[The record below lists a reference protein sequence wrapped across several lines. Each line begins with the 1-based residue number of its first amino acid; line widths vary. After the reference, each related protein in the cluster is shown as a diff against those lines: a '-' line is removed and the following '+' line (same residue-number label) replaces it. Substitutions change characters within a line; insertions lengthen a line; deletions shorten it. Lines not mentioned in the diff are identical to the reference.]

1 MTAIMNK
8 GSSSGCGC
16 EARDVG
22 RVVPDAQRPFGPGS
36 PARVEGV
43 CRGRPARGVEGVP
56 PSNRGPEALDT
67 RGQDVRD
74 TPEALD
80 TRGQDVRDTTSRATA
95 TDSRP
100 RGDWIKNR
108 IQPQQIEKYLDD
120 GRDFLDEAA
129 IERALTAN
137 QGCDPGRVRD
147 ILAKSLAIETLT
159 PDETACLLQV
169 TDPQLLAEM
178 RQTAAAVK
186 TKVYDN
192 RIVTF
197 APLYLSNLCV
207 NDCVYCGFR
216 CSNQAES
223 RRILSLDEVRRE
235 VEVLAGQIGHKR
247 LIVVYGE
254 HPQSGVDYMADT
266 LRTIA
271 AVKVQTRRGWGQ
283 IRRCNVNAAPM
294 SIEELQVLNDAGI
307 GTFQVFQETY
317 HRGTYER
324 LHPRYTIKGNY
335 RWRLYAMHRA
345 MEAGIDD
352 VGLGVLFGLHDW
364 KFEVMGLLLH
374 ARELETKFGIGPHTI
389 SFPRL
394 EPAHH
399 TPFAQDPEHAVPD
412 EDFKRL
418 VTVIRLAVP
427 YTGMILTARENAQ
440 LRREILPLGCTQ
452 TDAST
457 RIGIGSYADR
467 PDGRQQDD
475 RQQFLLGDTRSLD
488 EVVRELAEAGYI
500 TSFCTAGYRCGRTG
514 QKIMG
519 LLRSGKEG
527 QFCKL
532 NAVLTF
538 REWLDDFASDETIAV
553 GEKVIAREIEQIR
566 SRLPEIYEPFL
577 RCYEKTKAGNR
588 DLYF

>member
-1 MTAIMNK
+1 MITKDMK
-8 GSSSGCGC
+8 
-16 EARDVG
+16 
-22 RVVPDAQRPFGPGS
+22 
-36 PARVEGV
+36 PAVEGGGWV
-43 CRGRPARGVEGVP
+43 KDR
-56 PSNRGPEALDT
+56 
-67 RGQDVRD
+67 
-74 TPEALD
+74 
-80 TRGQDVRDTTSRATA
+80 
-95 TDSRP
+95 
-100 RGDWIKNR
+100 IKLE
-108 IQPQQIEKYLDD
+108 QVEKYLDR
-120 GRDFLDEAA
+120 GRQFIDDVA
-129 IERALTAN
+129 IERALAAN
-137 QGCDPGRVRD
+137 ANPDPQRVRE

-159 PDETACLLQV
+159 PDETACLLHVQ
-169 TDPQLLAEM
+169 DPVLLAEM

-216 CSNQAES
+216 CSNTEES

-247 LIVVYGE
+247 LILVYGE
-254 HPQSGVDYMADT
+254 HPQSGIDYIAST
-266 LRTIA
+266 LRTIMD
-271 AVKVQTRRGWGQ
+271 VKVKTRRGWGQ

-294 SIEELQVLNDAGI
+294 SVEELRVLNDAGI

-317 HRGTYER
+317 HRKTYER
-324 LHPRYTIKGNY
+324 LHPRHTIKGSY
-335 RWRLYAMHRA
+335 LWRLYCMHRA

-352 VGLGVLFGLHDW
+352 VGLGVLFGLYDW
-364 KFEVMGLLLH
+364 KFEVMGLLYH
-374 ARELETKFGIGPHTI
+374 AIELEKRFGIGPHTI

-394 EPAHH
+394 EPAHN
-399 TPFAQDPEHAVPD
+399 TPFAQNPQYAVD
-412 EDFKRL
+412 NEAFKRL
-418 VTVIRLAVP
+418 VMVIRLAVP

-457 RIGIGSYADR
+457 RIGIGAYAD
-467 PDGRQQDD
+467 PFDEAQHGE
-475 RQQFLLGDTRSLD
+475 RQQFILGDTRSLD
-488 EVVRELAEAGYI
+488 DVVRELAEAGSI

-514 QKIMG
+514 QKIMK

-532 NAVLTF
+532 NAVITF
-538 REWLDDFASDETIAV
+538 REWLDDFASPETIAA
-553 GEKVIAREIEQIR
+553 GEKVIAKEIAQIR
-566 SRLPEIYEPFL
+566 TKMPEVFETFMSY
-577 RCYEKTKAGNR
+577 YEKTRTGER